1 MPRKRRSYPAE
12 LKAKPIPILG
22 GARLS
27 GKVSNSVT
35 VGVLNMQTESMGQTA
50 ANNFTVA
57 RVRQDLANRSSIGGL
72 FVNRQATGS
81 LAGIGAGRTS
91 VTILEGDR
99 SLFSPV
105 SSPLVPRQ
113 RAQSANS
120 LGKWR
125 ARQDSNLRPSA

>member
-91 VTILEGDR
+91 VSQSVGTTGHSVRLHLRLWCPGSGHNQRIL
-99 SLFSPV
+99 
-105 SSPLVPRQ
+105 
-113 RAQSANS
+113 
-120 LGKWR
+120 
-125 ARQDSNLRPSA
+125 